1 MADFN
6 FEPAKSSIAP
16 APNMSLGDMMNIA
29 TQAQALQQAR
39 QLNPLQLQAAQ
50 QTVEQA
56 RQMNPML
63 LEKQGAETAVSVGTQ
78 APRIS
83 QAASEAET
91 SRIGALKAEFGLDDI
106 QHSAYA
112 KIVGGFANDPRLLP
126 DNIKANP
133 LGPTEVMQEI
143 AAEAKNRGIPEKK
156 LFALTAPGMAKA
168 LQDPNSFNPY
178 FQNMIQ
184 SGMTSSEQ
192 RGLSLP
198 QAVIGASGQQ
208 LNRDPISGE
217 LSAPNIRQNVPYI
230 YKSTGRINPITNAPT
245 MEISAPNGAMIGE
258 FDIPAAGLPAAGTQP
273 PTAPVQ
279 GAPSASTGPVA
290 PVINAIPTARIPPGE
305 SEKTMALAKNIQIN
319 ANEAAKTVE
328 QSQANNNQ
336 IIGLADN
343 ALAGFG
349 AQTAAR
355 LGGGFA
361 LIPWTSDATK
371 NRQSLGHYM
380 SLETANLAANAG
392 LGTDAARGIA
402 AQMAGTTEWTPAA
415 IKSTARVNR
424 ALSGATGFFNEGV
437 NNSVAANN
445 NSPFA
450 ARDFQNKWST
460 VADVNA
466 LRLMDLMKNN
476 DTDGMKSLMY
486 ELGRGAEGKQK
497 LEILKLKVNT
507 LNDLIQGKK

>member
-6 FEPAKSSIAP
+6 FTPAKSNIAAQP
-16 APNMSLGDMMNIA
+16 GMTLGEMMNMA
-29 TQAQALQQAR
+29 TQAQALQQAQ

-56 RQMNPML
+56 RLMNPEL
-63 LEKQGAETAVSVGTQ
+63 YRRQQAETAVSVGTQ

-83 QAASEAET
+83 QAESEAET
-91 SRIGALKAEFGLDDI
+91 ARIGTLKADYGLNAEQHKDFLSILTAFRNDD
-106 QHSAYA
+106 
-112 KIVGGFANDPRLLP
+112 RLKPENL
-126 DNIKANP
+126 ATNP
-133 LGPTEVMQEI
+133 NGAVEVMHEI
-143 AAEAKNRGIPEKK
+143 SAEAKNKGIPDKK
-156 LFALTAPGMAKA
+156 IAVLTAPGLSKA
-168 LQDPNSFNPY
+168 LQDPKGFVPY
-178 FQNMIQ
+178 FTNMIET
-184 SGMTSSEQ
+184 GMSASEK

-279 GAPSASTGPVA
+279 GAPSASTGPAA
-290 PVINAIPTARIPPGE
+290 PVITAIPSARITPGE

-319 ANEAAKTVE
+319 ANEAAKTVA

-349 AQTAAR
+349 AQTIAR

-361 LIPWTSDATK
+361 MVPWTSDATK
-371 NRQSLGHYM
+371 NRQVLGHYL
-380 SLETANLAANAG
+380 SLETANLAAGAG

-402 AQMAGTTEWTPAA
+402 SQMAGTTEWTPSA

-424 ALSGATGFFNEGV
+424 ALSGATGFFAEGV
-437 NNSVAANN
+437 NNAVAANN

-450 ARDFQNKWST
+450 ARDFQNKWSA

-476 DTDGMKSLMY
+476 DTDGMKNLMR
-486 ELGRGAEGKQK
+486 ELGGGAEGKQK
-497 LEILKLKVNT
+497 LEILKLKVST
-507 LNDLIQGKK
+507 LNNLIQGKK